1 MAVDP
6 IDLAVL
12 SSPLDV
18 PDGSGGGSSTGGYAE
33 PVDDSVGFEDIANA
47 LTSGSGVTPAIGS
60 GNENEL
66 IGETTGGANVGGDI
80 KAGALDGEIQETEMK
95 AKTLDD
101 VNELEKNEEI
111 EDQIKGYEDAEA
123 EGGKK
128 AARQLKRKD
137 RQDDRSARN
146 DIFDS
151 CISSAKKLKGGKKR
165 KAKRACRK
173 DKRKSRRASRS
184 ERKSTYKAYKNG

>member
-33 PVDDSVGFEDIANA
+33 PIDDSVGFESIANA

-66 IGETTGGANVGGDI
+66 IGETTGGASVGGDI
-80 KAGALDGEIQETEMK
+80 KAGGLDGEVQETVLQ

-111 EDQIKGYEDAEA
+111 DEQIKAYEDAEA

-128 AARQLKRKD
+128 EARKLKRQDRRDDRAAR
-137 RQDDRSARN
+137 N
-146 DIFDS
+146 EVFDS
-151 CISSAKKLKGGKKR
+151 CMREAKKKKRKEKR

-173 DKRKSRRASRS
+173 AKRKSRRASRS
-184 ERKSTYKAYKNG
+184 ERRSTFKAYKNG